1 MNSLIDSKKGL
12 ALFFFVTCFFVCAQ
26 AQTEVKGIVRDAQTH
41 APLSFV
47 SIYFKGSKGVVS
59 GEDGSYSIN
68 TTNPKNTTLE
78 FSFNGYKVLRKKIV
92 TGITQDLNI
101 DMEVEEMKAVVVNSR
116 KRGKYSNKNNPAVDL
131 IRKVVDN
138 RDRNRLSALDYVQ
151 YQQYE
156 KMELSLT
163 NKPEKLMNNRFLK
176 NYRFLVENQDTSKI
190 EGKALVPVY
199 LEETLSN
206 KFFRKSP
213 KKEKTYV
220 LAKKK
225 VNLGEFVDNDGIT
238 RYLNSMYTPIDIYE
252 PNLMLLSNQLLSPI
266 SDLAPTFY
274 RFYLRD
280 TVEMDGIKL
289 VELNFAPRNP
299 NDLLFRGSMFITL
312 DGNYAVQKIQMNL
325 GKHANIN
332 WTRELRIKQDFERGA
347 DGRYH
352 VVMSNILSEFA
363 LSKKASGGL
372 VGERTVSYKNY
383 VINQPAPDSV
393 YEGKPEVIVDAS
405 VATTDSFW
413 TANRH
418 TALSATEEKAYT
430 NMDSLKNMKSY
441 RRMMDWATFL
451 LAGYKAA
458 GPFDIGPVNAF
469 YSFNPVEGFRLR
481 FGGRTTPKF
490 SKRMYFE
497 TYAAYGFKDERW
509 KCFLSGAYSF
519 NGKSIY
525 SFPLNFFAAELST

>member
-1 MNSLIDSKKGL
+1 MMISLIDSKKGL
-12 ALFFFVTCFFVCAQ
+12 TLFLFVTCFFVCAQ
-26 AQTEVKGIVRDAQTH
+26 AQTVVNGIVRDAQTH

-59 GEDGSYSIN
+59 GEDGSYSIS

-92 TGITQDLNI
+92 FGITQDLNI
-101 DMEVEEMKAVVVNSR
+101 DMEVAEMASVVVGSR

-138 RDRNRLSALDYVQ
+138 RDRNRMSASDYVQ

-213 KKEKTYV
+213 SKEKTYV

-280 TVEMDGIKL
+280 TIEMDGIKL

-312 DGNYAVQKIQMNL
+312 DGNYAVQKIQMGL
-325 GKHANIN
+325 ARHANIN
-332 WTRELRIKQDFERGA
+332 WTRELRIKQDFERGT

-352 VVMSNILSEFA
+352 VVMSHILSEFA
-363 LSKKASGGL
+363 LSKKATGGL
-372 VGERTVSYKNY
+372 VGERTVSYKDY

-393 YEGKPEVIVDAS
+393 Y
-405 VATTDSFW
+405 
-413 TANRH
+413 
-418 TALSATEEKAYT
+418 
-430 NMDSLKNMKSY
+430 
-441 RRMMDWATFL
+441 
-451 LAGYKAA
+451 AG
-458 GPFDIGPVNAF
+458 
-469 YSFNPVEGFRLR
+469 
-481 FGGRTTPKF
+481 
-490 SKRMYFE
+490 
-497 TYAAYGFKDERW
+497 
-509 KCFLSGAYSF
+509 
-519 NGKSIY
+519 
-525 SFPLNFFAAELST
+525 